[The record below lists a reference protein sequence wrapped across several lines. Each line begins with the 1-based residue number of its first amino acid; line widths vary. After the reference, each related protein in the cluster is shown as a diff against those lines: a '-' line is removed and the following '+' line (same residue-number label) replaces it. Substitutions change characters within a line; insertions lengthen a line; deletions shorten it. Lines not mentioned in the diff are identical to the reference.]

1 MDIKRNIENGMLKD
15 QIGIIILIIK
25 KVKSKGRP
33 AHKPTT
39 ETKTLAKTLSAV
51 GITHED
57 IASKLGISADTLA
70 KYYGQELKD
79 GRIDANA
86 SVAKGLFEQARSGN
100 TVAQMFWLK
109 TRAGWKETDRREL
122 VGNEGGDVQIN
133 IKTAIQD
140 DDN

>member
-1 MDIKRNIENGMLKD
+1 MEK
-15 QIGIIILIIK
+15 
-25 KVKSKGRP
+25 KGRP
-33 AHKPTT
+33 AHKPTA

-57 IASKLGISADTLA
+57 IANKIGISADTLA
-70 KYYGQELKD
+70 KYYRQELKD

-122 VGNEGGDVQIN
+122 VGNEGRDVQIN